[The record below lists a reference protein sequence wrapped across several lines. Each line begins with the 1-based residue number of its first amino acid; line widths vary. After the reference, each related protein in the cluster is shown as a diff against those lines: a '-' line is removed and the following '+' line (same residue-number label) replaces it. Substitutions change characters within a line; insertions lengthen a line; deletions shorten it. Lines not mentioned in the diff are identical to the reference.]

1 MLTLQYISR
10 VSDQNGVS
18 PLYIML
24 EIRHSGREPSICN
37 CSRKI
42 LFCNQITVKAIDT
55 DHECFTN
62 VEKKEVM
69 K

>member
-1 MLTLQYISR
+1 MLTLQ
-10 VSDQNGVS
+10 N
-18 PLYIML
+18 
-24 EIRHSGREPSICN
+24 ICN
-37 CSRKI
+37 CSRKM
-42 LFCNQITVKAIDT
+42 LFCNQITVTVIDT